1 MRVPRL
7 VGDSSVAE
15 AACSSFAASAAA
27 ADVAEIRKNCSDCSG
42 QKSKDVDGVHFGERE
57 WEREGGQ

>member
-7 VGDSSVAE
+7 V
-15 AACSSFAASAAA
+15 AAATIAAAASASA

-42 QKSKDVDGVHFGERE
+42 QAKAGDEVEIKERARGR
-57 WEREGGQ
+57 WSVGQ